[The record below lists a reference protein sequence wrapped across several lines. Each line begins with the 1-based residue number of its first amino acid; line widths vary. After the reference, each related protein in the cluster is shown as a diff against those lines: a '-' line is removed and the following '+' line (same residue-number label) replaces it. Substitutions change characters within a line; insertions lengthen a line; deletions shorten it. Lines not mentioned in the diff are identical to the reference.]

1 MKKSKKAL
9 ALVLAVIAVVVYVIV
24 MRKCLKKALIA
35 IDNADNKAA
44 VAMRFGYAEKLLENA
59 DIDAKSFGYDEAF
72 TINREALFSEH
83 PITDEQRKAVDVYT
97 ENVLTE
103 CKKKWSLWQ
112 KLKNRFV
119 KFIY

>member
-1 MKKSKKAL
+1 M
-9 ALVLAVIAVVVYVIV
+9 LAVISVVVYVIV
-24 MRKCLKKALIA
+24 MRKRLKKALIA

-72 TINREALFSEH
+72 AINREALFSEH
-83 PITDEQRKAVDVYT
+83 EISDEQRKTVDDYAK
-97 ENVLTE
+97 NILAE
-103 CKKKWSLWQ
+103 CKNKWSLWQ
-112 KLKNRFV
+112 KFKNRFV